1 MTNKLPLIVLT
12 LFFVPAFSNE
22 AEQKPSGLLKKN
34 QAEHANFFSKE
45 VQETNHRPR
54 LNSTNTDAFYQLTKE
69 EEANINTE
77 KIYEIGHITINA
89 RKGRH

>member
-1 MTNKLPLIVLT
+1 MINKIPLIVLT

-22 AEQKPSGLLKKN
+22 GEQKQFGLLEKN

-45 VQETNHRPR
+45 VQEIKHRPS
-54 LNSTNTDAFYQLTKE
+54 LNSTNTDAIYQLSQEIEAIIIPKKPYELVVITK
-69 EEANINTE
+69 TF
-77 KIYEIGHITINA
+77 